1 VTTTEAEVTAVHA
14 PGTAIATYAAGQVE
28 EYRPRIVMASADAKA
43 LDDQLRAMQLAIL
56 RKGVDYD
63 TIPGMGDRPTLLKPG
78 AEKLLQW
85 FGFGFTCE
93 RDETERDADGQR
105 LGVTYRCTV
114 TKGLPGGGQ
123 VTVATCEGYAG
134 YDEERFFQTA
144 EQARAKAE
152 ANERKWASK
161 DNRPPRAWKW
171 ENATGHRAPWNTV
184 IKMSQKR
191 ALVGAAI
198 DATAAA
204 GLFTQD
210 LEDMPQPANGNDD
223 AAAAGDDAWEKST
236 PAPRRQNR
244 PDGNGQPAS
253 GQAENG
259 QRWAENA
266 IAQAAGFKS
275 EAEGQALW
283 RESAAAVIDGR
294 ATPGEATHIQNL
306 ITARVTDRRKEAM
319 EQLLQ
324 HLSEDDEWRD
334 QVRGLTSDDEAR
346 EAVEEL
352 GRLKAAGTMNETR
365 AGRIAAAIVARY
377 PKAVLRA
384 GDDGD

>member
-1 VTTTEAEVTAVHA
+1 MTTTEAEVTAVHA
-14 PGTAIATYAAGQVE
+14 PGTAIAAYAPGTVE
-28 EYRPRIVMASADAKA
+28 EYRPRIVMASDDAKA

-63 TIPGMGDRPTLLKPG
+63 TIPGMGERPTLLKPG

-93 RDETERDADGQR
+93 RDETERDTDGAR

-134 YDEERFFQTA
+134 YDEDRFFQTD

-152 ANERKWASK
+152 AKERMWAK
-161 DNRPPRAWKW
+161 NDNRAPRAWKW
-171 ENATGHRAPWNTV
+171 ENVTGHRAPWNTV

-210 LEDMPQPANGNDD
+210 LEDMPRPANGNGD
-223 AAAAGDDAWEKST
+223 AAAAGDDAWENAA
-236 PAPRRQNR
+236 PAPPRQNR

-253 GQAENG
+253 DQPEDG
-259 QRWAENA
+259 QRWADTA
-266 IAQAAGFKS
+266 ITLAASFKS
-275 EAEGQALW
+275 EAEGQKLW

-294 ATPGEATHIQNL
+294 ATPGEATHIQNI
-306 ITARVTDRRKEAM
+306 ITARVADRRKEAS
-319 EQLLQ
+319 ELLLR
-324 HLSEDDEWRD
+324 HLSEDDDWRD
-334 QVRGLTSDDEAR
+334 QVRGLTTDDDAR

-352 GRLKAAGTMNETR
+352 GRLKGAGTMNETR
-365 AGRIAAAIVARY
+365 AGRIAAAIIARY
-377 PKAVLRA
+377 PKAAMQA
-384 GDDGD
+384 GDSDE